1 MNCGSGSQVE
11 QKPAQN
17 KMAHSGQ
24 DTCGCDSRNAATPLT
39 AAGGARQGVPR
50 RAGHDLTF
58 VSGVDAFLICRDL
71 GLSRA
76 ELTDMSVRQLNVRMR
91 MASLSN
97 QQARAVK
104 HLRRVLKNRGYAA
117 ICRNRRVVQQGHLEA
132 EKRRLLADVE
142 ALEVEVGELKAELGR
157 IDRDFTGLLNWC
169 SEYRVLPAEQIQL
182 FKDSP

>member
-1 MNCGSGSQVE
+1 MNSDTGSQAE
-11 QKPAQN
+11 EKPGQN
-17 KMAHSGQ
+17 EMARSGQ
-24 DTCGCDSRNAATPLT
+24 DTSGRNRNAATPPT
-39 AAGGARQGVPR
+39 AAEGDGRERPK

-58 VSGVDAFLICRDL
+58 VSGVDAFLICRDM
-71 GLSRA
+71 GLSKR
-76 ELTDMSVRQLNVRMR
+76 ELTDMSVRQLNTRMR

-142 ALEVEVGELKAELGR
+142 ALEFEVGELKAEVAR

-169 SEYRVLPAEQIQL
+169 REYRVLTAEQMQP

>member
-1 MNCGSGSQVE
+1 MNSGTGSQQAE
-11 QKPAQN
+11 EKPRQN
-17 KMAHSGQ
+17 EMSRSGQ
-24 DTCGCDSRNAATPLT
+24 DTNGRNRNAAILP
-39 AAGGARQGVPR
+39 AAPESDGREEPK
-50 RAGHDLTF
+50 RAGHELTF

-71 GLSRA
+71 GLSKR
-76 ELTDMSVRQLNVRMR
+76 ELTDMSVRQLNTRMR

-142 ALEVEVGELKAELGR
+142 ALEFEVDELKAEVAR
-157 IDRDFTGLLNWC
+157 IDRDFTGLLGWC
-169 SEYRVLPAEQIQL
+169 SEYRVLTAEQIEP
-182 FKDSP
+182 FKNSS

>member
-1 MNCGSGSQVE
+1 MNFGAGSQADE
-11 QKPAQN
+11 KPGRN
-17 KMAHSGQ
+17 EMARSGQ
-24 DTCGCDSRNAATPLT
+24 DACGCGSRNAATPAT
-39 AAGGARQGVPR
+39 AAGVDGRGVSR

-58 VSGVDAFLICRDL
+58 VSGVDAFFICRDL

-91 MASLSN
+91 IASLSN

-142 ALEVEVGELKAELGR
+142 ALEAEVGELKVELDR

-169 SEYRVLPAEQIQL
+169 SEYRVLTAEQIQQ